1 MLKRFSS
8 MEGMKKKKKP
18 TTDVNVTAFHILEA
32 VTNSQRLLT
41 FPPKKNPAAVALG
54 RLGGIKGG
62 PSRKEKLDAERRRQI
77 ASDAARARWAKKR
90 KA

>member
-1 MLKRFSS
+1 MT
-8 MEGMKKKKKP
+8 KKKRQS
-18 TTDVNVTAFHILEA
+18 TDVNVTAFQILEA
-32 VTNSQRLLT
+32 ITSTPRIVSL
-41 FPPKKNPAAVALG
+41 PPKSPRKNPAAVALG

-62 PSRKEKLDAERRRQI
+62 PARKEKLNAERRDQI